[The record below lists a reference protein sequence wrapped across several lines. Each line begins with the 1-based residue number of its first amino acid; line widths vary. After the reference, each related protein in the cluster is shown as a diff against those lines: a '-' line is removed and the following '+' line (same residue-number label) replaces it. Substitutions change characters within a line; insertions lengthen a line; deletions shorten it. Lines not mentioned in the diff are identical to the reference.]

1 MFLVLAASI
10 VVVARVLQ
18 VVARFDV
25 VVIDD
30 RTEEVSIE
38 CRPIG
43 VGRRVAV
50 VWRECIIVEVA
61 EVLSLMYLL
70 SAEIDCR
77 CDSNDRDG
85 REITCHYSFNLWL
98 KMLNLAHL

>member
-1 MFLVLAASI
+1 MFLLLAMSI
-10 VVVARVLQ
+10 VDVARV
-18 VVARFDV
+18 VHYFSRRDV

-30 RTEEVSIE
+30 RTEEFTIE

-61 EVLSLMYLL
+61 EVWRLIYLL

-77 CDSNDRDG
+77 CDSNDCDS

-98 KMLNLAHL
+98 KMLNSSHL